1 MKNTSFK
8 KIVVIIT
15 AIIAINLTANAQVRG
30 DVAVGGY
37 WGIGTGYYYNNG
49 GIGAKLLYNV
59 TNRIRL
65 AAEIDYWRKIRE
77 ENSNVSNLNMYVH
90 ILPSNRNK
98 RAFAYPFIGVGRE
111 RRKHSGFYSN
121 TSYSITPLYGS
132 GIDVKIF
139 PKLTLNCEFRIH
151 QVQQFIYGGS
161 LNFAGGLMYTF

>member
-1 MKNTSFK
+1 MKNIFLK
-8 KIVVIIT
+8 VVIVIT
-15 AIIAINLTANAQVRG
+15 AMIVANQPANAQVKG

-37 WGIGTGYYYNNG
+37 LGIGTSYYYNNG

-65 AAEIDYWRKIRE
+65 AAEIDYWQKIKE
-77 ENSNVSNLNMYVH
+77 ENSNVSNINMYIH

-111 RRKHSGFYSN
+111 RRKHSGFYS
-121 TSYSITPLYGS
+121 SIHHSVTPLYGS

-139 PKLTLNCEFRIH
+139 PNLTLNCEFRIH
-151 QVQQFIYGGS
+151 QVQRFIYGGS
-161 LNFAGGLMYTF
+161 LNFVGGLMYRL